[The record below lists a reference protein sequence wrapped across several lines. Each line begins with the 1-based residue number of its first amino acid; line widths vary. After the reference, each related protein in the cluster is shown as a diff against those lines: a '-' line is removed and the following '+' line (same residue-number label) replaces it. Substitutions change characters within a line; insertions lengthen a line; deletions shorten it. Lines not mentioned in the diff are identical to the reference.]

1 VISYR
6 TYKSPPLAIAADD
19 PTVLYIRWYRYYIAG
34 IAHHRYMFVEDE
46 AHNYYYVTDTQTAF
60 HFFFLYD
67 DLYNQG
73 GSRG

>member
-34 IAHHRYMFVEDE
+34 IAPPPLYVCRRRSTQLLLCHR
-46 AHNYYYVTDTQTAF
+46 HTNGIS
-60 HFFFLYD
+60 FFLS
-67 DLYNQG
+67 LWWFV
-73 GSRG
+73 